1 MFSVLT
7 KISSSNQNILLRTLM
22 TFKNSRIN
30 TEYWEALKTYSS
42 FKSPQ
47 TLGFSWV
54 SKDKEVLNLLQKH
67 FQPVMETFSLSEEHY
82 TDTSSLSIDVVSID
96 QTRYNSDLYLNQTP
110 HESVSIGG
118 PSALAMAYF
127 ESERY
132 VKQNSTLMPPIF
144 ATRNVADSNAY
155 GSALQVHQR
164 YAQRMAY
171 TDSKYEGWNLFLVGL
186 QRLLTPQTLDQALVA
201 DYLTVDFDWAS
212 IIHNNPLSIADICIR
227 NECLTW
233 KDKFNRFF
241 NRNTTGTNT
250 YHYAQESARI
260 LHSINDDLGGIF
272 NQQGALSIGLSA
284 KESNAIANKNK
295 WLLSH
300 HGIDASYI
308 SPHQL
313 KHDYQLSPDFFPGG
327 GAFYYAMD
335 GNLKYDFWKK
345 LEAAVIRNRS
355 FVETWTLK
363 KIVLDRDKH
372 VVGVVVEQHGSE
384 RFIRTNHVYSSL
396 GYNSRYHFSTTE
408 KPTAFLS
415 IANESVEDITT
426 ATGFSGF
433 ALVLGD
439 SPKVPIAFNSHHTTR
454 MARAYDSQYGELS
467 LVKTTG
473 GALMGSNAQYQVQ
486 HAANNVWYN
495 EKIFGQ
501 DKFKLIAAKGC
512 SRSINSGNSG
522 KFSFFSGCVIGTGR
536 GGKGVTDMFSDA
548 MVAGSLLRQT
558 EPSYRENTINIT
570 AVTNLQ
576 YKDRRLFFKKKT
588 ETPPAKLD
596 TKKFIVKR

>member
-1 MFSVLT
+1 MFAVLNKT
-7 KISSSNQNILLRTLM
+7 FSRNQNIILRTL
-22 TFKNSRIN
+22 FFSKNSTIN
-30 TEYWEALKTYSS
+30 AEYWDALKTYTSY
-42 FKSPQ
+42 KSPQ

-54 SKDKEVLNLLQKH
+54 SKDKEYLALLQKH
-67 FQPVMETFSLSEEHY
+67 FQPIMETFDLSEEKK
-82 TDTSSLSIDVVSID
+82 TDIPSIHVDVVNID
-96 QTRYNSDLYLNQTP
+96 QTPYNNNFYLNQTP

-118 PSALAMAYF
+118 PSALAMTYF

-144 ATRNVADSNAY
+144 STKNVMDSNAY

-186 QRLLTPQTLDQALVA
+186 QRLLTQQTLEQALTV
-201 DYLTVDFDWAS
+201 DYLIVDFDWTS
-212 IIHNNPLSIADICIR
+212 IINNNPLSIADICIR

-233 KDKFNRFF
+233 QDKFNRYF
-241 NRNTTGTNT
+241 NRATTGTDT

-260 LHSINDDLGGIF
+260 LRSIDNDLGGIF

-284 KESNAIANKNK
+284 HESQGIANKNK
-295 WLLSH
+295 WLFSH
-300 HGIDASYI
+300 HGIDSSYLT
-308 SPHQL
+308 PHQL
-313 KHDYQLSPDFFPGG
+313 KSEHQLEPEFFPGG

-335 GNLKYDFWKK
+335 GHLKYDFWEK
-345 LEAAVIRNRS
+345 LEAAILRNRGR
-355 FVETWTLK
+355 VERWTLK
-363 KIVLDRDKH
+363 KIVLDIKKS
-372 VVGVVVEQHGSE
+372 VVGVIVEEKETE

-396 GYNSRYHFSTTE
+396 GYNAQYHFNGTE
-408 KPTAFLS
+408 EPTAFFS
-415 IANESVEDITT
+415 TSKENVEKITT

-439 SPKVPIAFNSHHTTR
+439 SPKIPIAFNSHHTTR
-454 MARAYDSQYGELS
+454 MARAYDPQYGELS

-495 EKIFGQ
+495 EKIFGA
-501 DKFKLIAAKGC
+501 DKFKLLAAKGC

-548 MVAGSLLRQT
+548 VVAGTLLRQT
-558 EPSYRENTINIT
+558 EPSYREHSINIS
-570 AVTNLQ
+570 AVTNHQ
-576 YKDRRLFFKKKT
+576 HIKRPFIFNQKKT
-588 ETPPAKLD
+588 TTSSDQLN
-596 TKKFIVKR
+596 TKKFNA